1 MRRPVQIL
9 KCTIMKNAALSEAGS
24 TLNRSP
30 KARSTTDAPSH
41 GSRNVKRSRHGCEP
55 ISGLDQLVAGVSGSK
70 RGPRIA
76 FVYQDEEA
84 RSWAREISQRITKLA
99 GEEGVQA
106 SWWKI
111 GDLTAPGILAG
122 AVSSALRADLIVV
135 ASRAEGLPL
144 PFYVWVN
151 LWWPNRSESPGAL
164 IAIVGMPERNA
175 SRSDKIGD
183 YLRVVAEHAQMD
195 FLSIEKPVKT
205 TTKKAVVN
213 GWSVWNGHLHD

>member
-24 TLNRSP
+24 ALNRSP

-55 ISGLDQLVAGVSGSK
+55 ISGLDQLVAGVSGAK

-122 AVSSALRADLIVV
+122 AVSSALRADLYPQSCKCPFHTDQPLTTAFFVV
-135 ASRAEGLPL
+135 VFTGFS
-144 PFYVWVN
+144 
-151 LWWPNRSESPGAL
+151 
-164 IAIVGMPERNA
+164 I
-175 SRSDKIGD
+175 
-183 YLRVVAEHAQMD
+183 LRK
-195 FLSIEKPVKT
+195 SICACSAT
-205 TTKKAVVN
+205 TRK
-213 GWSVWNGHLHD
+213 

>member
-1 MRRPVQIL
+1 
-9 KCTIMKNAALSEAGS
+9 MKNAAISESAS
-24 TLNRSP
+24 AVNRSA
-30 KARSTTDAPSH
+30 KARTTTEVTSH
-41 GSRNVKRSRHGCEP
+41 THPSRNLKRSRHCEP
-55 ISGLDQLVAGVSGSK
+55 IFGLDRLVAGISGSK
-70 RGPRIA
+70 RGPRIT

-84 RSWAREISQRITKLA
+84 RTWARDVSQRITKLA

-151 LWWPNRSESPGAL
+151 LWWPNRSETPGAL
-164 IAIVGMPERNA
+164 IAIVGMPDRNA

-183 YLRVVAEHAQMD
+183 YLRVVAEHARMD
-195 FLSIEKPVKT
+195 FLGIEKPVKAM
-205 TTKKAVVN
+205 TKKQHVN
-213 GWSVWNGHLHD
+213 GSPVWNGHLHD